1 MSTNLSRT
9 YSSRDDFE
17 EAGLTHEEMQA
28 IDMARNF
35 PNFNDGL
42 LAMCNYKMYAL
53 KTSISTDVVRNLRL
67 KGVPVGSG
75 TVASAREVI
84 SQLLEEQP
92 SLRHDNPAIVFLKL
106 IYWINWHHYN
116 PAEEE
121 EVPEEEE
128 QAPEPKRKTKKASG
142 K

>member
-9 YSSRDDFE
+9 YSTPDDFE

-84 SQLLEEQP
+84 AQLLEEQP

-106 IYWINWHHYN
+106 IYWFNWHHYH
-116 PAEEE
+116 EEE
-121 EVPEEEE
+121 LSEEEE

>member
-9 YSSRDDFE
+9 YTTQKDFE
-17 EAGLTHEEMQA
+17 EAGLTIEEMQA

-53 KTSISTDVVRNLRL
+53 KTSISTDVVRNLRN
-67 KGVPVGSG
+67 KNVSVGSG

-92 SLRHDNPAIVFLKL
+92 SLRHDNPAMVFLKL
-106 IYWINWHHYN
+106 IYWFNWDHYH
-116 PAEEE
+116 EEE
-121 EVPEEEE
+121 EEEEPE
-128 QAPEPKRKTKKASG
+128 PEPKKKTKKASG